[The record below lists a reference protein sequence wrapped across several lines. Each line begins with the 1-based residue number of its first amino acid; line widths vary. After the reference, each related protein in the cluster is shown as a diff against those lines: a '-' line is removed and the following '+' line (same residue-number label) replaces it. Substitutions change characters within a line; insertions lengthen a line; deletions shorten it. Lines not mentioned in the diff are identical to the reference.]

1 MRLVISCFFLAKDCA
16 ILVHMHLP
24 PYKTKMVEPIRLI
37 PRAERIKELKHAGYN
52 LFFLNS
58 EDVYIDLL
66 TDSGTGAM
74 SENQWAVMMQ
84 GDESYAGSSSFRN
97 LQSAVKNILG
107 FPYVIPAHQG
117 RGAEQVFN
125 KIFVKEGM
133 VVPGN
138 AHFDTTRAHIENCG
152 GAPLDCTAK
161 EAYIT
166 ESNHPFKGNVDLI
179 KLERALKKYK
189 QKVAYVLIT
198 ITCNQVGGQPV
209 SMANIKAVSKLL
221 KKYKTKLFFDA
232 ARFAENAYFIKAREK
247 KYKNQNIRKI
257 VREMMSYADGALMSA
272 KKDAIVN
279 MGGFIAL
286 REKEIYRSLSPAAI
300 LMEGFLHYG
309 GISGRDME
317 AIAEGLKEGIE
328 ESYLKYRVEQIGYLG
343 DGLDKIGVPVLKP
356 YGGHAIYVDA
366 GKMLSHIP
374 RERFPGQALAV
385 EAYLEGGVRAV
396 EIGSVM
402 EGRDSKTHENKKAR
416 MELLR
421 LAVPR
426 RVYSQEHMDYVLKTF
441 EKIMKTKNRIRGLKF
456 SYEAPILRHFSS
468 RFKFV

>member
-1 MRLVISCFFLAKDCA
+1 MN
-16 ILVHMHLP
+16 LP
-24 PYKTKMVEPIRLI
+24 PYKTKMVEPIGLVS
-37 PRAERIKELKHAGYN
+37 RAERIKKLKRAGYN

-74 SENQWAVMMQ
+74 SENQWAAMMR

-97 LQSAVKNILG
+97 LQNAVKSILG
-107 FPYVIPAHQG
+107 FPYIIPTHQG

-125 KIFVKEGM
+125 SVFVKNGM

-138 AHFDTTRAHIENCG
+138 AHFDTTRAHIENRG
-152 GAPLDCTAK
+152 GLPIDCTVS
-161 EAYIT
+161 EAYRADF
-166 ESNHPFKGNVDLI
+166 SSPFKGNVDLA
-179 KLERALKKYK
+179 KLEKTLKKYK
-189 QKVAYVLIT
+189 SRVAYILLTV
-198 ITCNQVGGQPV
+198 TCNSVGGQPE
-209 SMANIKAVSKLL
+209 SIKNIKAVSRLA
-221 KKYKTKLFFDA
+221 KKYKIGLFFDI

-286 REKEIYRSLSPAAI
+286 KNKETYSALAPSAI

-309 GISGRDME
+309 GMSGRDME
-317 AIAEGLKEGIE
+317 ALAQGLWEGTDEH
-328 ESYLKYRVEQIGYLG
+328 YLKHRISQVEYLG
-343 DGLDKIGVPVLKP
+343 ENLSKIGIPILKP
-356 YGGHAIYVDA
+356 VGGHAVYIDA
-366 GKMLSHIP
+366 GKTLPHIP
-374 RERFPGQALAV
+374 WNKFPGQALAIA
-385 EAYLEGGVRAV
+385 AYIEGGVRSV

-402 EGRDSKTHENKKAR
+402 EGRDQKTHENKKAR

-426 RVYSQEHMDYVLKTF
+426 RVYSQEHLDYVISIF
-441 EKIMKTKNRIRGLKF
+441 EKIFKIKNRIRGVKF
-456 SYEAPILRHFSS
+456 TYEAPMLRHFSS
-468 RFKFV
+468 RFTPTP

>member
-374 RERFPGQALAV
+374 REPFPFQTPPL
-385 EAYLEGGVRAV
+385 
-396 EIGSVM
+396 
-402 EGRDSKTHENKKAR
+402 
-416 MELLR
+416 
-421 LAVPR
+421 
-426 RVYSQEHMDYVLKTF
+426 
-441 EKIMKTKNRIRGLKF
+441 
-456 SYEAPILRHFSS
+456 
-468 RFKFV
+468 